1 MFRLVRVLSLLF
13 LAAALPAA
21 AASFPPQLKFRS
33 LSTPSVTVHYHQG
46 LEASARVAA
55 ALASDILAVHEAR
68 YGVRVGRLHVVL
80 ADTTDD
86 PNGFASPLPYPLV
99 HVRAVAPDGSDEFGN
114 HDGWLRLVLT
124 HELAHIVH
132 LEQARG
138 VIGFGRKVL
147 GRAPYLFPNGFA
159 PPWLI
164 EGLATYEETE
174 QTAFGRGRN
183 PDVLM
188 QRRAAAVAGEF
199 PKEDQASLGLDAWP
213 GGISAYYYGEG
224 FVRDLET
231 MLGEGT
237 LPEIARVHSG
247 RIIPYT
253 DDWTAHTVT
262 GASFHTRWR
271 DWRATEERRH
281 QAETDAILA
290 RGSTASVPLT
300 RLGIRQAGPRFS
312 PDGSW
317 LAYTSRTLERFRS
330 LRVLRPDGSGDR
342 EVATR
347 NGGTRVAWTPDGRSL
362 VFDETEIYRSFS
374 SFSDLRVAAVDTGKV
389 RKLTHGL
396 RAREPDVAP
405 DGRSVVF
412 VRELGGRSELA
423 TIGLDG
429 KGLRM
434 LTDSPPQTQ
443 WSGPRVSPDGA
454 WVVASRWT
462 QGGLLDLVRV
472 ALPGGGVEE
481 LTHDRAKDVEP
492 AVSPDGRFVVFRS
505 DRDGVS
511 NLYALRL
518 ADRVLLRVTNVA
530 GGAFTPDVAPDGRRI
545 AFSDYSARGYDVHLL
560 DVDWDLLAPAAEFAD
575 PYPASRNDP
584 QPETGADRAY
594 RPLPT
599 MLPRFWSPYFTFS
612 DEDKVGI
619 VTAGVDPLLRH
630 AWGLDLHRGFE
641 TGRFGYRGYYQYDR
655 FLPTL
660 VAAWEDTTDPVSD
673 GGLLR
678 TRELTARATFPV
690 FRRVRHSQ
698 SLALSYRRRWE
709 EVSDSPDAGK
719 LGLGAL
725 EAVWSLSSARSFPY
739 SISPVEGLRLHVG
752 YLREA
757 PGLGSDLSLS
767 KLTGDARF
775 YTRVFGRSDALAL
788 HLGGGTTFGEEAF
801 EASYAVGGFPDASLL
816 DVVRTN
822 SSVLRGYEDNAFR
835 GRRFAAANAEYRV
848 PLAHPQR
855 GWRSFPIFLRHLHA
869 AAFVDSAAAWSGDF
883 RGEDLK
889 TGAGVALGGDFV
901 IGHRLPFT
909 ATLGYAH
916 GFDSEGEDQVY
927 FRAGLSF

>member
-1 MFRLVRVLSLLF
+1 MFRPVRVLHLLL

-21 AASFPPQLKFRS
+21 GASFPPQLRFRS
-33 LSTPSVTVHYHQG
+33 LSTPEVTVHFHQG
-46 LEASARVAA
+46 LEASARTAA
-55 ALASDILAVHEAR
+55 ALATEILRAHEAR
-68 YGVRVGRLHVVL
+68 YGVKVRPLHLVI

-86 PNGFASPLPYPLV
+86 PNGFATPLPYPLV
-99 HVRAVAPDGSDEFGN
+99 HIRAVAPDGSDEFGN

-147 GRAPYLFPNGFA
+147 GRAPYLFPNGFT
-159 PPWLI
+159 PGWLI

-174 QTAFGRGRN
+174 RTAFGRGRN

-224 FVRDLET
+224 FVRELET

-271 DWRATEERRH
+271 DWRESEARRRRSE
-281 QAETDAILA
+281 ADAIRL
-290 RGSTASVPLT
+290 RGLSASTPLT
-300 RLGIRQAGPRFS
+300 RAGIRQAGPRFS
-312 PDGSW
+312 PDGAW
-317 LAYTSRTLERFRS
+317 LAYTSRTLDRFRS
-330 LRVLRPDGSGDR
+330 LRVVRLDGSGER
-342 EVATR
+342 TVATR
-347 NGGTRVAWTPDGRSL
+347 NGGARVAWTPDGRCL
-362 VFDETEIYRSFS
+362 VFDETEIYKSFS
-374 SFSDLRVAAVDTGKV
+374 SFSDLRIAELETGRV
-389 RKLTHGL
+389 RKLTHGQ

-423 TIGLDG
+423 TIGIDG
-429 KGLRM
+429 TGLRV
-434 LTDSPPQTQ
+434 LTASPPQTE
-443 WSGPRVSPDGA
+443 WSGPRFSPDGA
-454 WVVASRWT
+454 FVVASRWT
-462 QGGLLDLVRV
+462 EGGLLDLVRV
-472 ALPGGGVEE
+472 GVPDGSSEE

-492 AVSPDGRFVVFRS
+492 AFTPDGRLVVFRS

-518 ADRVLLRVTNVA
+518 SDRALLRVTNVL

-545 AFSDYSARGYDVHLL
+545 TFADYSARGYDVRLM
-560 DVDWDLLAPAAEFAD
+560 DVDWDALPPAADFAD
-575 PYPASRNDP
+575 PYPASRSDP
-584 QPETGADRAY
+584 PPEAAADRAY

-599 MLPRFWSPYFTFS
+599 MLPRFWSPYLTLS
-612 DEDKVGI
+612 GEDKVGI
-619 VTAGVDPLLRH
+619 VTAGLDPLFRH

-641 TGRFGYRGYYQYDR
+641 TERLGFRGYYQYDR

-660 VAAWEDTTDPVSD
+660 VAAWEDTADPVSD

-678 TRELTARATFPV
+678 TRELTARAIVPL

-698 SLALSYRRRWE
+698 SLAVSYRRRWE
-709 EVSDSPDAGK
+709 EISESPDAGRFD
-719 LGLGAL
+719 LGAV
-725 EAVWSLSSARSFPY
+725 EAVWSLSSARAFPY
-739 SISPVEGLRLHVG
+739 SISPVEGVRLRVG

-757 PGLGSDLSLS
+757 KGLGSDLSLG
-767 KLTGDARF
+767 KLTADARF
-775 YTRVFGRSDALAL
+775 YTRVFGRTDALAL
-788 HLGGGTTFGEEAF
+788 HLGGGTTFGEESF

-822 SSVLRGYEDNAFR
+822 SSVLRGYTDNAFR
-835 GRRFAAANAEYRV
+835 GRRYAAANAEYRV

-855 GWRSFPIFLRHLHA
+855 GFRSFPVFLRHLHA
-869 AAFVDSAAAWSGDF
+869 AAFVDTAAAWSGAFEGD
-883 RGEDLK
+883 DLK
-889 TGAGVALGGDFV
+889 AGAGMALGGDFV
-901 IGHRLPFT
+901 LGHRLPFT
-909 ATLGYAH
+909 ATVGYAH